1 MVAHDWKEIASTE
14 DPAVAPPLQHDTV
27 VAAYLLDPARRGYPL
42 RDVAEEQG
50 LGADVSG
57 GEDPLAEEAMLTRA
71 LAERQRA
78 ELEELGLMRLL
89 DEVELPLVDV
99 LVEMQR
105 EGVKLDVPQVRT
117 IAKRVTERGA
127 ASSSAR
133 SGSWRARSSRSARP
147 SSWA

>member
-1 MVAHDWKEIASTE
+1 M
-14 DPAVAPPLQHDTV
+14 
-27 VAAYLLDPARRGYPL
+27 
-42 RDVAEEQG
+42 AEEQG

-105 EGVKLDVPQVRT
+105 EGVKLDVPQVRDDRQ
-117 IAKRVTERGA
+117 ARDRAGRR
-127 ASSSAR
+127 SSSAR
-133 SGSWRARSSRSARP
+133 SGSWRGRSSRSARP